1 MLAPFSYGSA
11 GLRYQPGERDLRS
24 GTEPGTALRVIAT
37 TLPMF
42 QIADSTAH
50 AIWKWTPKPR
60 RLAAKRLCLFPA
72 ELAHHDHG
80 NDDQQ
85 GDQTEPQ

>member
-11 GLRYQPGERDLRS
+11 ALRYQPGERDLRS
-24 GTEPGTALRVIAT
+24 GTEPGTSLRVIAT

-60 RLAAKRLCLFPA
+60 RLAAQAVKLPLPA
-72 ELAHHDHG
+72 ELAYHDHG

-85 GDQTEPQ
+85 GD